1 MKREQFNNML
11 KERGVSVYSLADE
24 LGVTPQAVY
33 RWING
38 TGTPS
43 PKALLRLAKRLN
55 ITAEAI
61 LKMFAN

>member
-1 MKREQFNNML
+1 MKREQFNKML
-11 KERGVSVYSLADE
+11 KECGVSVYSLADE

-43 PKALLRLAKRLN
+43 PKAMLRLAKRLN